1 VSFRLCGE
9 SFEIPVPISRSPL
22 KQIIGATIL
31 LLIAGVIFL
40 PAYFFW
46 NGSIQHS
53 VTALPVCGDAP
64 RFESSDQAGRP
75 IGTAELTGAV
85 WVAGFVDVAK
95 PADAELLNSKFA
107 ELDQNLHGAKVV
119 TLVSFCIGAEKR
131 VLEDYARRYEASARW
146 RLVPVGPDSASTLI
160 QDWTSAAAECRG
172 DLPPPNL
179 FVLIDRRGKI
189 RSVYDTTAPEVVQ
202 KIFVDVGNLLR
213 AEPPSP

>member
-1 VSFRLCGE
+1 M
-9 SFEIPVPISRSPL
+9 PVSRSPL
-22 KQIIGATIL
+22 KQIVGATIL
-31 LLIAGVIFL
+31 LLIAGVIFI

-119 TLVSFCIGAEKR
+119 TLVSFFVGTEKSA
-131 VLEDYARRYEASARW
+131 LEDYARRYEASNRW
-146 RLVPVGPDSASTLI
+146 RLVSLPEADSSKLLQAWS
-160 QDWTSAAAECRG
+160 SATAECRG
-172 DLPPPNL
+172 DLPPQNL
-179 FVLIDRRGKI
+179 FVLIDQKGAIRG
-189 RSVYDTTAPEVVQ
+189 VYDATAPEVVQ

-213 AEPPSP
+213 AEQQAP

>member
-1 VSFRLCGE
+1 M
-9 SFEIPVPISRSPL
+9 PVSRSPL

-31 LLIAGVIFL
+31 LLIAGVIFI

-64 RFESSDQAGRP
+64 RFESSDQAGRS
-75 IGTAELTGAV
+75 IGTTELAGTI

-107 ELDQNLHGAKVV
+107 ELDQNLHGAKGL
-119 TLVSFCIGAEKR
+119 TLVSFCIEAEKR
-131 VLEDYARRYEASARW
+131 VLEDYARRYEASDRW
-146 RLVPVGPDSASTLI
+146 RLVPLVQDSASTFM
-160 QDWTSAAAECRG
+160 QDWTSATAECRG
-172 DLPPPNL
+172 DLRPQNL
-179 FVLIDRRGKI
+179 FVLIDRRGRI
-189 RSVYDTTAPEVVQ
+189 RSVYDTTAAEVVQ
-202 KIFVDVGNLLR
+202 KIFVDAGNLLR

>member
-1 VSFRLCGE
+1 M
-9 SFEIPVPISRSPL
+9 PVSRSPL

-31 LLIAGVIFL
+31 LLIAGVIFI

-64 RFESSDQAGRP
+64 RFESSDQAGRS
-75 IGTAELTGAV
+75 IGTTELAGTI
-85 WVAGFVDVAK
+85 WVAGFVDVTK

-107 ELDQNLHGAKVV
+107 ELDQNLHGAKGL
-119 TLVSFCIGAEKR
+119 TLVSFCIEAETS
-131 VLEDYARRYEASARW
+131 VLEDYARRYEASDRW
-146 RLVPVGPDSASTLI
+146 RLVPLVQDSASTFM
-160 QDWTSAAAECRG
+160 QDWASATAECRG
-172 DLPPPNL
+172 DLRTQNL
-179 FVLIDRRGKI
+179 FVLIDRRGRI

-202 KIFVDVGNLLR
+202 KIFVDAGNLLR

>member
-1 VSFRLCGE
+1 V
-9 SFEIPVPISRSPL
+9 PVSRSPL

-31 LLIAGVIFL
+31 LLIAAVIFI

-64 RFESSDQAGRP
+64 PFESSDQAGRS
-75 IGTAELTGAV
+75 IGTTELAGTV
-85 WVAGFVDVAK
+85 WVAGFFDVTK

-107 ELDQNLHGAKVV
+107 ELDQNLHGAKGL

-131 VLEDYARRYEASARW
+131 ALEDYARRYEASDRW
-146 RLVPVGPDSASTLI
+146 RLVAVGRDSSSTLM
-160 QDWTSAAAECRG
+160 QDWTSATAECRG

-179 FVLIDRRGKI
+179 FVLIDQRGGI
-189 RSVYDTTAPEVVQ
+189 RGTYAATVPEVVQ

-213 AEPPSP
+213 AEPPSR